1 MSASPAHSIS
11 ATGQADDVF
20 ERLARCDR
28 LLTAKELADIL
39 AISPKTLYNYVT
51 LPVSWVLR
59 PFMFTFIPPI
69 GIGGAPPR
77 PPPVVGGCWD
87 PRPAASAAATMAG
100 SISWSFGPLLA
111 TVSAYTGIVLVSLWS
126 VSWNRSVNKARSM
139 SMV

>member
-51 LPVSWVLR
+51 RGMIPYFKIESNVRFRAREVAEWLR
-59 PFMFTFIPPI
+59 QHP
-69 GIGGAPPR
+69 G
-77 PPPVVGGCWD
+77 
-87 PRPAASAAATMAG
+87 RPAVLWTETASGAA
-100 SISWSFGPLLA
+100 
-111 TVSAYTGIVLVSLWS
+111 
-126 VSWNRSVNKARSM
+126 RR
-139 SMV
+139 